1 MRKKF
6 VVRTK
11 SQFRAYVVLSDE
23 ETSDAAG
30 DIRMTY
36 KKKKKKFNHKT
47 VFHLF
52 VS

>member
-1 MRKKF
+1 MKKF

-11 SQFRAYVVLSDE
+11 SQFRAYVFSDE

-36 KKKKKKFNHKT
+36 KKKRNKK
-47 VFHLF
+47 
-52 VS
+52 